1 MAFTRGRL
9 FETKMKTRKNVS
21 LKVALMMLVL
31 LFSFMTSTA
40 QTKKNNMVF
49 DVVEVMPQFPGGQ
62 IAMLKYIMEN
72 IKYPKQIMEEGI
84 QGRVTVSFIVEKDGR
99 VSNVRLLRSVQSA
112 LDKEAIRVVK
122 SMPKWTPGKQNGK
135 PVRVR
140 FNLPVMFKLN

>member
-1 MAFTRGRL
+1 
-9 FETKMKTRKNVS
+9 MKTRKNVS

-40 QTKKNNMVF
+40 QTKKNDMVF
-49 DVVEVMPQFPGGQ
+49 DVVEVMPQYPGGQ
-62 IAMLKYIMEN
+62 IAMLKYIMKN

-99 VSNVRLLRSVQSA
+99 VSNVRLLRSVQPS

-122 SMPKWTPGKQNGK
+122 SMPKWTPGKHNGK
-135 PVRVR
+135 PVRVQ
-140 FNLPVMFKLN
+140 FNLPVMFKLK

>member
-1 MAFTRGRL
+1 
-9 FETKMKTRKNVS
+9 MKTRKNVS

-40 QTKKNNMVF
+40 QTKKNDMVF

-72 IKYPKQIMEEGI
+72 MKYPEQAMKEGI
-84 QGRVTVSFIVEKDGR
+84 QGRVAVRFIVEKDGSISD
-99 VSNVRLLRSVQSA
+99 VKPILSVHPLLN
-112 LDKEAIRVVK
+112 KEAVRVVE
-122 SMPKWTPGKQNGK
+122 SMPKWTPGKHNGK

-140 FNLPVMFKLN
+140 FNLPVMFKL

>member
-1 MAFTRGRL
+1 
-9 FETKMKTRKNVS
+9 MKTRKNVS

-40 QTKKNNMVF
+40 QTKKNDMVF

-72 IKYPKQIMEEGI
+72 IKYPEQAMKEGI
-84 QGRVTVSFIVEKDGR
+84 QGRVAVRFIVEKDGSISD
-99 VSNVRLLRSVQSA
+99 VKPILSVHPLLN
-112 LDKEAIRVVK
+112 KEAVRVVE
-122 SMPKWTPGKQNGK
+122 SMPKWTPGKHNGK

-140 FNLPVMFKLN
+140 FNLPVMFKL

>member
-1 MAFTRGRL
+1 
-9 FETKMKTRKNVS
+9 MKTKKNVS

-40 QTKKNNMVF
+40 QTKKNDMVF

-72 IKYPKQIMEEGI
+72 IKYPEQAMKEGI
-84 QGRVTVSFIVEKDGR
+84 QGRVAVRFIVEKDGSISD
-99 VSNVRLLRSVQSA
+99 VKPILSVHPLLN
-112 LDKEAIRVVK
+112 KEAVRVVE

-140 FNLPVMFKLN
+140 FNLPVMFKL

>member
-1 MAFTRGRL
+1 
-9 FETKMKTRKNVS
+9 MKTRKNVS

-62 IAMLKYIMEN
+62 IAMMKYIMEN
-72 IKYPKQIMEEGI
+72 MKYPEQAMKEGI
-84 QGRVTVSFIVEKDGR
+84 QGRVTVRFIVEKDGSISD
-99 VSNVRLLRSVQSA
+99 VKPVLSVHPLLN
-112 LDKEAIRVVK
+112 KEAVRVVE

-140 FNLPVMFKLN
+140 FNLPVMFKLK

>member
-1 MAFTRGRL
+1 
-9 FETKMKTRKNVS
+9 MKTRKNVS

-40 QTKKNNMVF
+40 QTKKNDMVF

-72 IKYPKQIMEEGI
+72 MKYPKQAMKEGI
-84 QGRVTVSFIVEKDGR
+84 QGRVAVRFIVEKDGSISD
-99 VSNVRLLRSVQSA
+99 VKPILSVHPLLN
-112 LDKEAIRVVK
+112 KEAVRVVE

>member
-1 MAFTRGRL
+1 
-9 FETKMKTRKNVS
+9 MKTRKNVS

-31 LFSFMTSTA
+31 LFNFMTSTA
-40 QTKKNNMVF
+40 QTKKNDMVF

-62 IAMLKYIMEN
+62 TAMLKYIMEN

-99 VSNVRLLRSVQSA
+99 VSNVRLLRSVQPL
-112 LDKEAIRVVK
+112 LDKEAVRVVK
-122 SMPKWTPGKQNGK
+122 SMPKWSPGKQKGK

>member
-1 MAFTRGRL
+1 
-9 FETKMKTRKNVS
+9 MKTRKNVN

-40 QTKKNNMVF
+40 QTKKNDMVF

-62 IAMLKYIMEN
+62 IAMLQYLMKN
-72 IKYPKQIMEEGI
+72 IKYPEQAMKKGI
-84 QGRVTVSFIVEKDGR
+84 QGRVAVSFIVEKDGSI
-99 VSNVRLLRSVQSA
+99 SNVRPVHSVHSL
-112 LDKEAIRVVK
+112 LDKEAVRVVE

-140 FNLPVMFKLN
+140 FNLPVMFKL

>member
-1 MAFTRGRL
+1 
-9 FETKMKTRKNVS
+9 MKTRKNVS

-40 QTKKNNMVF
+40 QTKKNNMVY

-62 IAMLKYIMEN
+62 TAMLKYIMEN

-99 VSNVRLLRSVQSA
+99 VSNVRLLRSVQPL
-112 LDKEAIRVVK
+112 LDKEAVRVVK
-122 SMPKWTPGKQNGK
+122 SMPKWSPGKQNGK

>member
-1 MAFTRGRL
+1 
-9 FETKMKTRKNVS
+9 MKTRKNVS

-49 DVVEVMPQFPGGQ
+49 DVVEVMPQYPGGQ
-62 IAMLKYIMEN
+62 IAMMKYIMEN
-72 IKYPKQIMEEGI
+72 MKYPKQAMKEGI
-84 QGRVTVSFIVEKDGR
+84 QGRVAVSFIVEKDGSISD
-99 VSNVRLLRSVQSA
+99 VKPILSVHPLLN
-112 LDKEAIRVVK
+112 KEAVRVVK

-140 FNLPVMFKLN
+140 YNLPVMFKLN

>member
-1 MAFTRGRL
+1 
-9 FETKMKTRKNVS
+9 MKTRKNVS

-40 QTKKNNMVF
+40 QTKKNNMVY

-62 IAMLKYIMEN
+62 IAMMKYIMEN

-99 VSNVRLLRSVQSA
+99 VSNVRLLRSVQPS

-122 SMPKWTPGKQNGK
+122 SMPKWTPGKHNGK

>member
-1 MAFTRGRL
+1 
-9 FETKMKTRKNVS
+9 MKTRKNVS
-21 LKVALMMLVL
+21 LKVALTMLVL

-40 QTKKNNMVF
+40 QTKKNDMVF

-62 IAMLKYIMEN
+62 IAMMKYIMEN
-72 IKYPKQIMEEGI
+72 MKYPKQAMKEGI
-84 QGRVTVSFIVEKDGR
+84 QGRVTVRFIVEKDGSISD
-99 VSNVRLLRSVQSA
+99 VKPILSVHPLLN
-112 LDKEAIRVVK
+112 KEAVRVVE

>member
-1 MAFTRGRL
+1 
-9 FETKMKTRKNVS
+9 MKTRKNVS

-40 QTKKNNMVF
+40 QTKKNDMVF

-72 IKYPKQIMEEGI
+72 MKYPEQAMKEGI
-84 QGRVTVSFIVEKDGR
+84 QGRVAVRFIVEKDGSISD
-99 VSNVRLLRSVQSA
+99 VKPVLSVHPLLN
-112 LDKEAIRVVK
+112 KEAVRVVK
-122 SMPKWTPGKQNGK
+122 SMPKWSPGKHNGK

-140 FNLPVMFKLN
+140 FNLPVMFKL

>member
-1 MAFTRGRL
+1 
-9 FETKMKTRKNVS
+9 MKTRKNVS

-40 QTKKNNMVF
+40 QTKKNNMVY
-49 DVVEVMPQFPGGQ
+49 DVVEVMPQYPGGQ

-99 VSNVRLLRSVQSA
+99 VSNVRLLRSVQPS

>member
-1 MAFTRGRL
+1 
-9 FETKMKTRKNVS
+9 MKTRKNVS

-40 QTKKNNMVF
+40 QTKKNDMVF

-62 IAMLKYIMEN
+62 IAMLQYLMKN
-72 IKYPKQIMEEGI
+72 IKYPEQVVKEGI
-84 QGRVTVSFIVEKDGR
+84 QGRVTVSFIVEKDGSISD
-99 VSNVRLLRSVQSA
+99 VKPVLSVHPLLN
-112 LDKEAIRVVK
+112 KEAVRVVK

-140 FNLPVMFKLN
+140 FNLPVMFKL

>member
-1 MAFTRGRL
+1 
-9 FETKMKTRKNVS
+9 MKTRKNVS

-40 QTKKNNMVF
+40 QTKKNNMVY
-49 DVVEVMPQFPGGQ
+49 DVVEVMPQYPGGQ

-99 VSNVRLLRSVQSA
+99 VSNVRLLRSVQPS

-122 SMPKWTPGKQNGK
+122 SMPKWSPGKQKGK

>member
-1 MAFTRGRL
+1 
-9 FETKMKTRKNVS
+9 MKTRKNVS

-40 QTKKNNMVF
+40 QTKKNDMVF

-62 IAMLKYIMEN
+62 IAMLQYLMKN
-72 IKYPKQIMEEGI
+72 IKYPEQAVKEGI
-84 QGRVTVSFIVEKDGR
+84 QGRVTVRFIVEKDGSISD
-99 VSNVRLLRSVQSA
+99 VKPVLSVHPLLN
-112 LDKEAIRVVK
+112 KEAVRVVK

-140 FNLPVMFKLN
+140 FNLPVMFKLK

>member
-1 MAFTRGRL
+1 
-9 FETKMKTRKNVS
+9 MKTRKNVS
-21 LKVALMMLVL
+21 LKVALTMLVL

-40 QTKKNNMVF
+40 QTKKSNMVY

-62 IAMLKYIMEN
+62 TAMLKYIMEN

-99 VSNVRLLRSVQSA
+99 VSNVRLLRSVQPL
-112 LDKEAIRVVK
+112 LDKEAVRVVK
-122 SMPKWTPGKQNGK
+122 SMPKWSPGKHNGK

-140 FNLPVMFKLN
+140 FNLPVMFKLK

>member
-1 MAFTRGRL
+1 
-9 FETKMKTRKNVS
+9 MKTRKNVS

-40 QTKKNNMVF
+40 QTKKSNMVY

-99 VSNVRLLRSVQSA
+99 VSNVKLLRSVQPS

-122 SMPKWTPGKQNGK
+122 SMPKWTPGKHNGK

>member
-1 MAFTRGRL
+1 
-9 FETKMKTRKNVS
+9 MKTRKNVT

-40 QTKKNNMVF
+40 QTKKNDMVF

-62 IAMLKYIMEN
+62 IAMMKYIMEN
-72 IKYPKQIMEEGI
+72 MKYPEQAMKEGI
-84 QGRVTVSFIVEKDGR
+84 QGRVTVRFIVEKDGSISD
-99 VSNVRLLRSVQSA
+99 VKPVLSVHPLLN
-112 LDKEAIRVVK
+112 KEAVRVVE

>member
-1 MAFTRGRL
+1 
-9 FETKMKTRKNVS
+9 MKTRKNVS

-40 QTKKNNMVF
+40 QTKKNNMVY
-49 DVVEVMPQFPGGQ
+49 DVVEVMPQYPGGQ

-99 VSNVRLLRSVQSA
+99 VSNVRLLRSVQPS

-122 SMPKWTPGKQNGK
+122 SMPKWTPGKHNGK

-140 FNLPVMFKLN
+140 FNLPVMFKLK